1 MVIDTSNPII
11 WKAKADVSEFKASL
25 AYSTECVPAGA
36 TQRSPGWKEW
46 KKKKKNPMWLFASL
60 DHESELNLLHRGK
73 LARS

>member
-46 KKKKKNPMWLFASL
+46 KKKKK
-60 DHESELNLLHRGK
+60 ELYVVVC
-73 LARS
+73 

>member
-46 KKKKKNPMWLFASL
+46 KKKKKKRTLCGC
-60 DHESELNLLHRGK
+60 LLAWTMRVN
-73 LARS
+73 